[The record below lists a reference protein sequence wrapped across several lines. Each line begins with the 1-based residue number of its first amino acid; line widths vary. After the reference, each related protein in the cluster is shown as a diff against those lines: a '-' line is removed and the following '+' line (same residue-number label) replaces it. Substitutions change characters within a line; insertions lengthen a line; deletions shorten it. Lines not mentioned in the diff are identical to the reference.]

1 LTDRNKLF
9 STCISIPSGDRL
21 QAIIEDFRD
30 ITGLSNICGA
40 IDGTHIPL
48 ADHPNRRVTL
58 AASDFF
64 NKKKFHSIVL
74 PGICDANK
82 IF

>member
-1 LTDRNKLF
+1 L
-9 STCISIPSGDRL
+9 P
-21 QAIIEDFRD
+21 
-30 ITGLSNICGA
+30 NICGA